1 MVYAPLSREHWNDDP
16 VSVEA
21 KTKLTLLEFVGL
33 DGPLLILVSGGVR
46 SIRQLY
52 VARVASVFPAAS
64 VACTLKV

>member
-1 MVYAPLSREHWNDDP
+1 MVYEPLSREHWNNDP
-16 VSVEA
+16 VSVEE

-33 DGPLLILVSGGVR
+33 AGPLLIVVSGGVR

-52 VARVASVFPAAS
+52 VAGVESVFPAAS